1 MNNWKKCKLGDAPLE
16 FIDGD
21 RGKNYPKQNEFY
33 SNEYCLFLSTKN
45 VRENGFDFSE
55 CQFITKEKDE
65 ILKKGKLKI
74 NDLVLTTRGTIGNLA
89 LYKENIPYKN
99 TRINSGMLIIRP
111 NNKELDSRYA
121 FYLFKN
127 LKDEFDNFVSGSAQ
141 PQLPIRDLKEVE
153 ILLPPLEEQRQIAA
167 ILSSIDDKIELL
179 HEQNKTLEE
188 LAQTL
193 FRYYF
198 IENPS
203 PSWQNVKLGDL
214 VEETIGGEW
223 GKENPIE
230 DFKVPTYCFRGA
242 DIADLIAGL
251 PKKIPLRYI
260 KKAKLEKI
268 EPKSG
273 DILLEISGGTE
284 TQSTGRAIYIDDNIK
299 KLFNYP
305 IVFSNFCRL
314 LRAKKIEYSYYLF
327 FYLKYLYGNDEFFA
341 FENGSSGIKNLDY
354 KTLLNNTDC
363 LKPDDEIFSFHK
375 KVVLYFNKINKNKQQ
390 IQTLEN
396 MRDILIPK
404 LLNGEIKVGG
414 NQ

>member
-89 LYKENIPYKN
+89 LYKENTPYKN
-99 TRINSGMLIIRP
+99 IRINSGMLIIRP
-111 NNKELDSRYA
+111 NNEELDSRYA

-141 PQLPIRDLKEVE
+141 PQLPIRDLREVE
-153 ILLPPLEEQRQIAA
+153 ITLPPLEEQRQIAA

-193 FRYYF
+193 FRHYF
-198 IENPS
+198 IENPN
-203 PSWQNVKLGDL
+203 PSWQEKPLSDFGDIICGKTPSKKVDEYYNGDIPFIKIPDMHGNIFVFKTNECLSELGSQTQINKL
-214 VEETIGGEW
+214 I
-223 GKENPIE
+223 
-230 DFKVPTYCFRGA
+230 
-242 DIADLIAGL
+242 
-251 PKKIPLRYI
+251 PKKSICVSCIATVGVVSMNAFESHTNQQINSIIPKKEHYRYFLYLYM
-260 KKAKLEKI
+260 KHLYDYLQSMA
-268 EPKSG
+268 
-273 DILLEISGGTE
+273 SGGTA
-284 TQSTGRAIYIDDNIK
+284 TANLNTRD
-299 KLFNYP
+299 
-305 IVFSNFCRL
+305 FSNIHILMPDEEMMINFNG
-314 LRAKKIEYSYYLF
+314 KTSEYFDKIF
-327 FYLKYLYGNDEFFA
+327 
-341 FENGSSGIKNLDY
+341 KNL
-354 KTLLNNTDC
+354 
-363 LKPDDEIFSFHK
+363 E
-375 KVVLYFNKINKNKQQ
+375 Q

-404 LLNGEIKVGG
+404 LLNGERKE
-414 NQ
+414 

>member
-1 MNNWKKCKLGDAPLE
+1 MNNWKKCKLEDAPLD

-45 VRENGFDFSE
+45 IRENGFDFSE

-99 TRINSGMLIIRP
+99 IRINSGMLIIRP
-111 NNKELDSRYA
+111 NNEELDSRYA

-153 ILLPPLEEQRQIAA
+153 ILLPPLEEQKQIAT
-167 ILSSIDDKIELL
+167 ILNSIDDKIELL

-193 FRYYF
+193 FRHYF
-198 IENPS
+198 IENPN
-203 PSWQNVKLGDL
+203 PSWQEKPLKDVCMILNGYAFKSKEYSQNGTKIVRTTNFKNGFIDNKDVIYIDNLENQYDKYLLRKNDFLLVMVGASLGNYVVVTSNVLPALQNQNMWNFRALEGVSQHYLNYALRDIIKESVYGASGSAREFFQKNQFYEKNIL
-214 VEETIGGEW
+214 VPSFEIMNKFEE
-223 GKENPIE
+223 
-230 DFKVPTYCFRGA
+230 
-242 DIADLIAGL
+242 
-251 PKKIPLRYI
+251 
-260 KKAKLEKI
+260 
-268 EPKSG
+268 
-273 DILLEISGGTE
+273 EISGF
-284 TQSTGRAIYIDDNIK
+284 YD
-299 KLFNYP
+299 KLN
-305 IVFSNFCRL
+305 
-314 LRAKKIEYSYYLF
+314 
-327 FYLKYLYGNDEFFA
+327 
-341 FENGSSGIKNLDY
+341 ENL
-354 KTLLNNTDC
+354 
-363 LKPDDEIFSFHK
+363 E
-375 KVVLYFNKINKNKQQ
+375 Q

-404 LLNGEIKVGG
+404 LLNGEIRSK
-414 NQ
+414 

>member
-89 LYKENIPYKN
+89 LYKENTPYKN
-99 TRINSGMLIIRP
+99 IRINSGMLIIRP
-111 NNKELDSRYA
+111 NNEELDSRYA

-141 PQLPIRDLKEVE
+141 PQLPIRDLREVE
-153 ILLPPLEEQRQIAA
+153 ITLPPLEEQRQIAA

-193 FRYYF
+193 FVNWF
-198 IENPS
+198 KDKEFDS
-203 PSWQNVKLGDL
+203 
-214 VEETIGGEW
+214 TIG
-223 GKENPIE
+223 
-230 DFKVPTYCFRGA
+230 DFISIQNGFAFKSKDFIDCGDNGVIKIKNISNGIV
-242 DIADLIAGL
+242 DIVNTD
-251 PKKIPLRYI
+251 KISQNTI
-260 KKAKLEKI
+260 NEVNNKFKI
-268 EPKSG
+268 NSG
-273 DILLEISGGTE
+273 DILFAMTGAEIGKMGIVPNT
-284 TQSTGRAIYIDDNIK
+284 NK
-299 KLFNYP
+299 KLWLNQRVGMVKERFLGARFLAYIHLTSEFGYDYIINSATGSAQENISATDIENCPFVKLTSEEIVSYSKQLNDFFEKIIFN
-305 IVFSNFCRL
+305 L
-314 LRAKKIEYSYYLF
+314 GE
-327 FYLKYLYGNDEFFA
+327 
-341 FENGSSGIKNLDY
+341 
-354 KTLLNNTDC
+354 
-363 LKPDDEIFSFHK
+363 
-375 KVVLYFNKINKNKQQ
+375 

-404 LLNGEIKVGG
+404 LLNGEIKI
-414 NQ
+414 NN

>member
-89 LYKENIPYKN
+89 LYKENTPYKN
-99 TRINSGMLIIRP
+99 IRINSGMLIIRP
-111 NNKELDSRYA
+111 NNEELDSRYA

-141 PQLPIRDLKEVE
+141 PQLPIRDLREVE
-153 ILLPPLEEQRQIAA
+153 ITLPPLEEQRQIAA

-193 FRYYF
+193 FRHYF
-198 IENPS
+198 IENPN
-203 PSWQNVKLGDL
+203 PSWQEKPLSEIARFLNGLACQKYPPKNFLDKLPVLKIKELSDGAIGKNSDYASSEIADDYIVNSGDVIFSWSATLMVK
-214 VEETIGGEW
+214 IWGGE
-223 GKENPIE
+223 KSVLNQHL
-230 DFKVPTYCFRGA
+230 FKVNSDKYPKWFFYYWTKHHLREFITISQAHATTMGHIKRK
-242 DIADLIAGL
+242 DLDNAMC
-251 PKKIPLRYI
+251 KIPKDEYL
-260 KKAKLEKI
+260 KKC
-268 EPKSG
+268 
-273 DILLEISGGTE
+273 DLEISPK
-284 TQSTGRAIYIDDNIK
+284 I
-299 KLFNYP
+299 
-305 IVFSNFCRL
+305 
-314 LRAKKIEYSYYLF
+314 KKIE
-327 FYLKYLYGNDEFFA
+327 N
-341 FENGSSGIKNLDY
+341 NL
-354 KTLLNNTDC
+354 N
-363 LKPDDEIFSFHK
+363 
-375 KVVLYFNKINKNKQQ
+375 Q
-390 IQTLEN
+390 IRTLEN

-404 LLNGEIKVGG
+404 LLNGEIKI
-414 NQ
+414 NN